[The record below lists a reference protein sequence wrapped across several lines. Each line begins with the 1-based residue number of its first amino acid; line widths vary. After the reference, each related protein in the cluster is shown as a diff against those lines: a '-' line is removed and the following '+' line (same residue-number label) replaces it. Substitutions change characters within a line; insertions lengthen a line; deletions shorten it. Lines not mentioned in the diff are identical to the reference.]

1 MIVRTKQFIIPLTVL
16 ILAIIIIYSLVPNF
30 HPFGGLKIA
39 NSMESIR
46 NQSKAYLNKANIL
59 YDENKLKIVF
69 ENDKNFV
76 RWINSEYRIDE
87 ANEILS
93 NAGSAYYW
101 TVSQAKNDDSKVVVS
116 SNSETNINLNKSS
129 FRLKI
134 LDSGKIIEFS
144 TELSDSVVKN
154 SLTSDEAKKLAQD
167 FIQKLRGDITFIDD
181 SLQSTNSVNANTF
194 YYKETE
200 TIDKPDRIDYNFT
213 WQTKN
218 NTQINYNLKA
228 QVIGDQVS
236 NFSIQVIIPD
246 EYKKNETDV
255 FEIATTIIFTLLI
268 VISVLV
274 VGFKRFRA
282 YEVGFKHAIAFG
294 IFVLISF
301 IVKELLE
308 SFGTFEWTIVLGL
321 GLGGIFITGA
331 AVILWAVSETIF
343 REIWNQKFLSL
354 DLIYHRKIIHSSV
367 GKTIIN
373 SISFGV
379 GLTAVFFVLLYSIS
393 YYSNVV
399 FTGDNF
405 TSQSHITANLPLLN
419 IFFGVFNSYGI
430 LAVSFFMFLTAA
442 IKRYINNDIIFVLV
456 SGLTWAL
463 LIHSNVS
470 PLTAGLP
477 ISLVVGILLSL
488 ILVNYDLLS
497 TLLSFLLFRF
507 FIKATELSFLTE
519 NSLKNEWYILIVI
532 CFVLIVF
539 GIILLFRK
547 DKFTDYDS
555 ITPKFVENI
564 TEHQRLKKELEVAR
578 HVQMSF
584 LPKGNPTLKGIDIA
598 STCIPAF
605 EVGGDYYDFIRLG
618 KNKLGIIIGDVSGKG
633 TQAAFYMTLTKG
645 FLKAI
650 AKHTDS
656 PAEVLT
662 KMNELFYENVERG
675 RFISMIYA
683 VIDLETKL
691 IRIARA
697 GHNPVIYYDAAGK
710 VNLISPNGLALGLEK
725 GVLFSKV
732 ISESEEKIETGKTFI
747 FYTDGFTEAVNRKGE
762 EYGLDRMI
770 EVAKSWNYSSASEIQ
785 EKMMADVNKFIGKAQ
800 QHDDMTM
807 VILKINE

>member
-1 MIVRTKQFIIPLTVL
+1 MIVKTKQIIIPLTVL
-16 ILAIIIIYSLVPNF
+16 IIAIIVIYSLVPNF

-39 NSMESIR
+39 NSEQTIL
-46 NQSKAYLNKANIL
+46 NQSKKYLNKANVL
-59 YDENKLKIVF
+59 YDEQKLRIVF
-69 ENDKNFV
+69 ESDKNFV

-87 ANEILS
+87 ANKILS
-93 NAGSAYYW
+93 DAGSAYYW
-101 TVSQAKNDDSKVVVS
+101 TVSQAKTDDDKVVVS

-144 TELSDSVVKN
+144 TELNDSVVKK
-154 SLTSDEAKKLAQD
+154 SLTPEEAKKLSQN
-167 FIQKLRGDITFIDD
+167 FIQNLRDEITFIDD
-181 SLQSTNSVNANTF
+181 SLQSTNGVNSNTF
-194 YYKETE
+194 YYEETE
-200 TIDKPDRIDYNFT
+200 TIEKPGRVDYNFT
-213 WQTKN
+213 WKTKTN
-218 NTQINYNLKA
+218 SKVNYTLKA
-228 QVIGDQVS
+228 QLIGDQVS
-236 NFSIQVIIPD
+236 NFSIQVILPD
-246 EYKKNETDV
+246 EYKKDETDV
-255 FEIATTIIFTLLI
+255 YEIAATIIFTLLI
-268 VISVLV
+268 IISVLI

-294 IFVLISF
+294 IFVLVSF
-301 IVKELLE
+301 IIKELLE
-308 SFGTFEWTIVLGL
+308 NFGNFEWTMVLGL
-321 GLGGIFITGA
+321 GLGGIFIAGA

-343 REIWNQKFLSL
+343 REIWNHKFLSL

-379 GLTAVFFVLLYSIS
+379 GLTALFFVLIYAIS
-393 YYSNVV
+393 YYSNVS

-430 LAVSFFMFLTAA
+430 LVVSFFMFLTAA
-442 IKRYINNDIIFVLV
+442 IKRYINNDIIFVFV

-463 LIHSNVS
+463 LIQSNVN

-488 ILVNYDLLS
+488 ILIKYDLLS

-519 NSLKNEWYILIVI
+519 NSLKNEWYLLVII
-532 CFVLIVF
+532 CFVLLVF
-539 GIILLFRK
+539 GIILVFRK

-564 TEHQRLKKELEVAR
+564 TERQRLKKELEVAR

-584 LPKGNPTLKGIDIA
+584 LPKENPALKGIDIA

-605 EVGGDYYDFIRLG
+605 EVGGDYYDFIRLS

-683 VIDLETKL
+683 VVDLENKL

-697 GHNPVIYYDAAGK
+697 GHNPVIYHDSEGK
-710 VNLISPNGLALGLEK
+710 LNLISPNGLALGLEK
-725 GVLFSKV
+725 GDLFSKV
-732 ISESEEKIETGKTFI
+732 ITESVEKLESGKTFI
-747 FYTDGFTEAVNRKGE
+747 FYTDGFTEAVNRKGD
-762 EYGLDRMI
+762 EYGLDRMLEI
-770 EVAKSWNYSSASEIQ
+770 VRSWNYSTASEIKD
-785 EKMMADVNKFIGKAQ
+785 KMIADVNKFIGKAQ

-807 VILKINE
+807 VILKIN

>member
-1 MIVRTKQFIIPLTVL
+1 MIVKTKQIIVPFSVL
-16 ILAIIIIYSLVPNF
+16 ILAIIIIYNLIPNF
-30 HPFGGLKIA
+30 HPFGGLKIT
-39 NSMESIR
+39 NSKEAIL
-46 NQSKAYLNKANIL
+46 NQSKGYLNKANVL
-59 YDENKLKIVF
+59 YNEDKLRIVF
-69 ENDKNFV
+69 KSNKNFL
-76 RWINSEYRIDE
+76 RWINLEYKIDE
-87 ANEILS
+87 ANKILS
-93 NAGSAYYW
+93 DVGSAYYW
-101 TVSQAKNDDSKVVVS
+101 TISQANNDDSKVVVS
-116 SNSETNINLNKSS
+116 SNSETNINPNKSS
-129 FRLKI
+129 FALKI
-134 LDSGKIIEFS
+134 LDNGKIIEFS
-144 TELSDSVVKN
+144 TELTDSVVQN
-154 SLTSDEAKKLAQD
+154 SLTPDEAKKLAQNL
-167 FIQKLRGDITFIDD
+167 IQKLRDDITFIDD
-181 SLQSTNSVNANTF
+181 SLQSTNGVNPNTF

-200 TIDKPDRIDYNFT
+200 TIEKLDRVDYNFI

-218 NTQINYNLKA
+218 NSLINYNLKA
-228 QVIGDQVS
+228 QVIGDQVL

-246 EYKKNETDV
+246 EYKKNESDV
-255 FEIATTIIFTLLI
+255 YEIATTIIFILLI
-268 VISVLV
+268 VISVLI

-301 IVKELLE
+301 IIKELLE
-308 SFGTFEWTIVLGL
+308 SLSSFEWTMILGL
-321 GLGGIFITGA
+321 GMGGIFIAGA
-331 AVILWAVSETIF
+331 AVILWAVSETLF

-373 SISFGV
+373 GISFGL
-379 GLTAVFFVLLYSIS
+379 GLSAVFFVLLYAIS
-393 YYSNVV
+393 YYSNVS

-405 TSQSHITANLPLLN
+405 TSQSHINASLPLLN

-430 LAVSFFMFLTAA
+430 LAVSFLMFLTAA
-442 IKRYINNDIIFVLV
+442 IKRYINNDIIFVFV

-463 LIHSNVS
+463 LIQSNVS

-488 ILVNYDLLS
+488 ILVNYDLLT

-519 NSLKNEWYILIVI
+519 NSLKNEWYILIAV
-532 CFVLIVF
+532 CFMLLVF
-539 GIILLFRK
+539 GIILVFRK

-564 TEHQRLKKELEVAR
+564 TERQRLKKELEVAR

-584 LPKGNPTLKGIDIA
+584 LPKENPILNGIDIA
-598 STCIPAF
+598 SICIPAF
-605 EVGGDYYDFIRLG
+605 EVGGDYYDFIHLG

-650 AKHTDS
+650 AKHTAS

-683 VIDLETKL
+683 VIDLETKT
-691 IRIARA
+691 IKFARA
-697 GHNPVIYYDAAGK
+697 GHNPVIYHDAAGN

-725 GVLFSKV
+725 GDLFSKV
-732 ISESEEKIETGKTFI
+732 ISESEEKIEPGKTFI
-747 FYTDGFTEAVNRKGE
+747 FYTDGFTEAVNRKKE
-762 EYGLDRMI
+762 EYGLERMI
-770 EVAKSWNYSSASEIQ
+770 EVAKSWNYSSALEIQ
-785 EKMMADVNKFIGKAQ
+785 EKMIADVNKFIGKVQ

-807 VILKINE
+807 VILKIN

>member
-1 MIVRTKQFIIPLTVL
+1 MIVKTKQIIIPLTVL
-16 ILAIIIIYSLVPNF
+16 IIAIIVIYSLVPNF

-39 NSMESIR
+39 NSEQTIL
-46 NQSKAYLNKANIL
+46 NQSKKYLNKANVL
-59 YDENKLKIVF
+59 YDEQKLRIVF
-69 ENDKNFV
+69 ESDKNFV

-87 ANEILS
+87 ANKILS
-93 NAGSAYYW
+93 DAGSAYYW
-101 TVSQAKNDDSKVVVS
+101 TVSQAKTDDDKVVVS

-144 TELSDSVVKN
+144 TELNDSVVKK
-154 SLTSDEAKKLAQD
+154 SLTPEEAKKLAQN
-167 FIQKLRGDITFIDD
+167 FIQNLRDEITFIDD
-181 SLQSTNSVNANTF
+181 SLQSTNGVNSNTF
-194 YYKETE
+194 YYEETE
-200 TIDKPDRIDYNFT
+200 TIDKPGRVDYNFT
-213 WQTKN
+213 WKTKTN
-218 NTQINYNLKA
+218 SKVNYTLKA
-228 QVIGDQVS
+228 QLIGDQVS
-236 NFSIQVIIPD
+236 NFSIQVILPD
-246 EYKKNETDV
+246 EYKKDETDV
-255 FEIATTIIFTLLI
+255 YEIAATIIFTLLI
-268 VISVLV
+268 IISVLI

-294 IFVLISF
+294 IFVLVSF
-301 IVKELLE
+301 IIKELLE
-308 SFGTFEWTIVLGL
+308 NFGTFEWTMVLGL
-321 GLGGIFITGA
+321 GLGGIFIAGA

-343 REIWNQKFLSL
+343 REIWNHKFLSL

-379 GLTAVFFVLLYSIS
+379 GLTALFFVLIYAIS
-393 YYSNVV
+393 YYSNVS

-430 LAVSFFMFLTAA
+430 LVVSFFMFLTAA
-442 IKRYINNDIIFVLV
+442 IKRYINNDIIFVFV

-463 LIHSNVS
+463 LIQSNVN

-488 ILVNYDLLS
+488 ILIKYDLLS

-519 NSLKNEWYILIVI
+519 NSLKNEWYLLVII
-532 CFVLIVF
+532 CFVLLVF
-539 GIILLFRK
+539 GIILVFRK

-564 TEHQRLKKELEVAR
+564 TERQRLKKELEVAR

-584 LPKGNPTLKGIDIA
+584 LPKENPALKGIDIA

-683 VIDLETKL
+683 VVDLENKL

-697 GHNPVIYYDAAGK
+697 GHNPVIYHDSEGK
-710 VNLISPNGLALGLEK
+710 LNLISPNGLALGLEK
-725 GVLFSKV
+725 GDLFSKV
-732 ISESEEKIETGKTFI
+732 ITESEEKLESGKTFI
-747 FYTDGFTEAVNRKGE
+747 FYTDGFTEAVNRKGD
-762 EYGLDRMI
+762 EYGLDRMVEI
-770 EVAKSWNYSSASEIQ
+770 VRSWNYSTASEIKD
-785 EKMMADVNKFIGKAQ
+785 KMIADVNKFIGKAQ

-807 VILKINE
+807 VILKIN

>member
-1 MIVRTKQFIIPLTVL
+1 MIVKTKQIIIPLTVL
-16 ILAIIIIYSLVPNF
+16 IIAIIVIYSLVPNF

-39 NSMESIR
+39 NSEQTIL
-46 NQSKAYLNKANIL
+46 NQSKKYLNKANVL
-59 YDENKLKIVF
+59 YDEQKLRIVF
-69 ENDKNFV
+69 ESDKNFV

-87 ANEILS
+87 ANKILS
-93 NAGSAYYW
+93 DAGSAYYW
-101 TVSQAKNDDSKVVVS
+101 TVSQAKTDDDKVVVS

-144 TELSDSVVKN
+144 TELNDSVVKK
-154 SLTSDEAKKLAQD
+154 SLTPDEAKKLAQN
-167 FIQKLRGDITFIDD
+167 FIQNLRDEITFIDD
-181 SLQSTNSVNANTF
+181 SLQSTNGVNSNTF
-194 YYKETE
+194 YYEETE
-200 TIDKPDRIDYNFT
+200 TIDKPGRVDYNFT
-213 WQTKN
+213 WKTKTN
-218 NTQINYNLKA
+218 SKVNYTLKA
-228 QVIGDQVS
+228 QLIGDQVS
-236 NFSIQVIIPD
+236 NFSIQVILPD
-246 EYKKNETDV
+246 EYKKDETDV
-255 FEIATTIIFTLLI
+255 YEIAATIIFTLLI
-268 VISVLV
+268 IISVLI

-294 IFVLISF
+294 IFVLVSF
-301 IVKELLE
+301 IIKELLE
-308 SFGTFEWTIVLGL
+308 NFGTFEWTMVLGL
-321 GLGGIFITGA
+321 GLGGIFIAGA

-343 REIWNQKFLSL
+343 REIWNHKFLSL

-379 GLTAVFFVLLYSIS
+379 GLTALFFFFLYAIS
-393 YYSNVV
+393 YYSNVS
-399 FTGDNF
+399 FTRDNF
-405 TSQSHITANLPLLN
+405 TLQSHITANLPLLN

-430 LAVSFFMFLTAA
+430 LVVSFFMFLTAA
-442 IKRYINNDIIFVLV
+442 IKRYINNDIIFVFV

-463 LIHSNVS
+463 LIQSNVN

-488 ILVNYDLLS
+488 ILIKYDLLS

-519 NSLKNEWYILIVI
+519 NSLKNEWYLLVII
-532 CFVLIVF
+532 CFVLLVF
-539 GIILLFRK
+539 GIILVFRK

-564 TEHQRLKKELEVAR
+564 TERQRLKKELEVAR

-584 LPKGNPTLKGIDIA
+584 LPKGNPILKGIDIA

-683 VIDLETKL
+683 VVDLENKL

-697 GHNPVIYYDAAGK
+697 GHNPVIYHDSEGK
-710 VNLISPNGLALGLEK
+710 LNLISPNGLALGLEK
-725 GVLFSKV
+725 GDLFSKV
-732 ISESEEKIETGKTFI
+732 ITESVEKLESGKTFI
-747 FYTDGFTEAVNRKGE
+747 FYTDGFTEAVNRKGD
-762 EYGLDRMI
+762 EYPGIIPPLQ
-770 EVAKSWNYSSASEIQ
+770 KSRI
-785 EKMMADVNKFIGKAQ
+785 K
-800 QHDDMTM
+800 
-807 VILKINE
+807 

>member
-1 MIVRTKQFIIPLTVL
+1 MIVKTKQIIIPLTVL
-16 ILAIIIIYSLVPNF
+16 IIAIIVIYSLVPNF

-39 NSMESIR
+39 NSEQTIL
-46 NQSKAYLNKANIL
+46 NQSKKYLNKANVL
-59 YDENKLKIVF
+59 YDEQKLRIVF
-69 ENDKNFV
+69 ESDKNFV

-87 ANEILS
+87 ANKILS
-93 NAGSAYYW
+93 DAGSAYYW
-101 TVSQAKNDDSKVVVS
+101 TVSQAKTDDDKVVVS

-144 TELSDSVVKN
+144 TELNDSVVKK
-154 SLTSDEAKKLAQD
+154 SLTPEEAKKLSQN
-167 FIQKLRGDITFIDD
+167 FIQNLRDEITFIDD
-181 SLQSTNSVNANTF
+181 SLQSTNGVNSNTF
-194 YYKETE
+194 YYEETE
-200 TIDKPDRIDYNFT
+200 TIEKPGRVDYNFT
-213 WQTKN
+213 WKTKT
-218 NTQINYNLKA
+218 NTKVNYALKA
-228 QVIGDQVS
+228 QLIGDQVS
-236 NFSIQVIIPD
+236 NFSIQVILPD
-246 EYKKNETDV
+246 EYKKDETDV
-255 FEIATTIIFTLLI
+255 YEIAATIIFTLLI
-268 VISVLV
+268 IISVLI

-294 IFVLISF
+294 IFVLVSF
-301 IVKELLE
+301 IIKELLE
-308 SFGTFEWTIVLGL
+308 NFGNFEWTMVLGL
-321 GLGGIFITGA
+321 GLGGIFIAGA

-343 REIWNQKFLSL
+343 REIWNHKFLSL

-379 GLTAVFFVLLYSIS
+379 GLTALFFVLIYAIS
-393 YYSNVV
+393 YYSNVS

-430 LAVSFFMFLTAA
+430 LVVSFFMFLTAA
-442 IKRYINNDIIFVLV
+442 IKRYINNDIIFVFV

-463 LIHSNVS
+463 LIQSNVN

-488 ILVNYDLLS
+488 ILIKYDLLS

-519 NSLKNEWYILIVI
+519 NSLKNEWYLLVII
-532 CFVLIVF
+532 CFVLLVF
-539 GIILLFRK
+539 GIILVFRK

-564 TEHQRLKKELEVAR
+564 TERQRLKKELEVAR

-584 LPKGNPTLKGIDIA
+584 LPKENPALKGIDIA

-605 EVGGDYYDFIRLG
+605 EVGGDYYDFIRLS

-683 VIDLETKL
+683 VVDLENKL

-697 GHNPVIYYDAAGK
+697 GHNPVIYHDSEGK
-710 VNLISPNGLALGLEK
+710 LNLISPNGLALGLEK
-725 GVLFSKV
+725 GDLFSKV
-732 ISESEEKIETGKTFI
+732 ITESVEKLESGKTFI
-747 FYTDGFTEAVNRKGE
+747 FYTDGFTEAVNRKGD
-762 EYGLDRMI
+762 EYGLDRMVEI
-770 EVAKSWNYSSASEIQ
+770 VKSWNYSTALEIKD
-785 EKMMADVNKFIGKAQ
+785 KMIADVNKFIGKAQ

-807 VILKINE
+807 VILKIN

>member
-1 MIVRTKQFIIPLTVL
+1 MIVKTKQIIIPLTVL
-16 ILAIIIIYSLVPNF
+16 IIAIIVIYSLVPNF
-30 HPFGGLKIA
+30 HPFGGLKIV
-39 NSMESIR
+39 NSEQTIL
-46 NQSKAYLNKANIL
+46 NQSKKYLNKANVL
-59 YDENKLKIVF
+59 YDEQKLRIVF

-87 ANEILS
+87 ANKIIS
-93 NAGSAYYW
+93 DAGSAYYW
-101 TVSQAKNDDSKVVVS
+101 TVSQAKTDDDKVVVS

-134 LDSGKIIEFS
+134 LDSGKIVEFS
-144 TELSDSVVKN
+144 TELNDSVIKK
-154 SLTSDEAKKLAQD
+154 SLTPDEAKKLAQN
-167 FIQKLRGDITFIDD
+167 FIQNLRDEITFIDD
-181 SLQSTNSVNANTF
+181 SLQSTNGVKSNTF
-194 YYKETE
+194 YYEETE
-200 TIDKPDRIDYNFT
+200 TIDKPERVDYNFT
-213 WQTKN
+213 WKTKTN
-218 NTQINYNLKA
+218 SNLNFTLKA
-228 QVIGDQVS
+228 QLIGDQVS

-246 EYKKNETDV
+246 EYKKDETDV
-255 FEIATTIIFTLLI
+255 YEIAATIIFTLLI
-268 VISVLV
+268 IISVLI

-294 IFVLISF
+294 IFVLVSF
-301 IVKELLE
+301 IIKELLE

-321 GLGGIFITGA
+321 GLGGIFIAGA

-343 REIWNQKFLSL
+343 REIWNHKFLSL

-373 SISFGV
+373 SISFGI
-379 GLTAVFFVLLYSIS
+379 GLTALFFVLLYAIS
-393 YYSNVV
+393 YYSNVS

-405 TSQSHITANLPLLN
+405 TSQSHITAKLPLLN

-430 LAVSFFMFLTAA
+430 LVVSFFMFLTAA
-442 IKRYINNDIIFVLV
+442 MKRYINNDIIFVFV

-463 LIHSNVS
+463 LIQSNVN

-488 ILVNYDLLS
+488 ILIKYDLLS

-519 NSLKNEWYILIVI
+519 NSLKNEWYLLVII
-532 CFVLIVF
+532 CFVLLVF
-539 GIILLFRK
+539 GIILVFRK

-564 TEHQRLKKELEVAR
+564 TERQRLKKELEVAR

-584 LPKGNPTLKGIDIA
+584 LPKENPDLKGIDIS

-683 VIDLETKL
+683 VVDLEIKL

-697 GHNPVIYYDAAGK
+697 GHNPVIYHDSEGK

-725 GVLFSKV
+725 GDLFSKV
-732 ISESEEKIETGKTFI
+732 ITESVEKLESGKTFI
-747 FYTDGFTEAVNRKGE
+747 FYTDGFTEAVNRKGD
-762 EYGLDRMI
+762 EYGLDRMVEI
-770 EVAKSWNYSSASEIQ
+770 GRSWNYSTASEI
-785 EKMMADVNKFIGKAQ
+785 KDKIIADVNKFIGKAQ

-807 VILKINE
+807 VILKIN

>member
-1 MIVRTKQFIIPLTVL
+1 MIVKTKQIILPLSIL
-16 ILAIIIIYSLVPNF
+16 ILAIIIIYSLIPNF
-30 HPFGGLKIA
+30 HPYGGLKIA
-39 NSMESIR
+39 SSQENIIEK
-46 NQSKAYLNKANIL
+46 SKEYLNNVNIL
-59 YDENKLKIVF
+59 FDENKLNIVL
-69 ENDKNFV
+69 ENDKNFI
-76 RWINSEYRIDE
+76 RWINSEHRIDE
-87 ANEILS
+87 ANRILS
-93 NAGSAYYW
+93 EAGSAYYW
-101 TVSQAKNDDSKVVVS
+101 TVSQAKKEDSEVVVS
-116 SNSETNINLNKSS
+116 SNPDGSINLNKSS
-129 FRLKI
+129 FSLKI
-134 LDSGKIIEFS
+134 LDNGKIIELR
-144 TELSDSVVKN
+144 TEIPDSVLKK
-154 SLTSDEAKKLAQD
+154 SLTPDEAKTLAEN
-167 FIQKLRGDITFIDD
+167 FIHNLRDDIIFIYD
-181 SLQSTNSVNANTF
+181 SLQSANSVIPNAF

-200 TIDKPDRIDYNFT
+200 TIEKLEQVDYNFT

-218 NTQINYNLKA
+218 NTQINYYLKA
-228 QVIGDQVS
+228 QIMGDQVS
-236 NFSIQVIIPD
+236 NFSIQVIVPD

-255 FEIATTIIFTLLI
+255 YEIAATIIFTLLI
-268 VISVLV
+268 IISVLV

-282 YEVGFKHAIAFG
+282 FEVGFKLAIAFG

-301 IVKELLE
+301 IAKESLE
-308 SFGTFEWTIVLGL
+308 SFDTFEWTLVLGL
-321 GLGGIFITGA
+321 GLGGLFIAGA
-331 AVILWAVSETIF
+331 GVILWAVSETIF

-354 DLIYHRKIIHSSV
+354 DLIYHRKILHSSV

-373 SISFGV
+373 SISFGL
-379 GLTAVFFVLLYSIS
+379 GLTAVFFVLLYAIS
-393 YYSNVV
+393 YYSNVI

-419 IFFGVFNSYGI
+419 IFFGVFNGYGI

-442 IKRYINNDIIFVLV
+442 IKRYINNDIILVLV

-463 LIHSNVS
+463 LIHSNVN

-477 ISLVVGILLSL
+477 INLVVGILLSL
-488 ILVNYDLLS
+488 ILIKYDLLS
-497 TLLSFLLFRF
+497 TLLSFLLFKF
-507 FIKATELSFLTE
+507 FIKATEFSFLTE
-519 NSLKNEWYILIVI
+519 NSLRNEWYIILAI
-532 CFVLIVF
+532 CFILIVF
-539 GIILLFRK
+539 GIILVLRK

-564 TEHQRLKKELEVAR
+564 TERQRLKKELDVAR

-584 LPKGNPTLKGIDIA
+584 LPKENPTLKGIDIA
-598 STCIPAF
+598 SICIPAF
-605 EVGGDYYDFIRLG
+605 EVGGDYYDFIQLG

-683 VIDLETKL
+683 VIDLETRL

-697 GHNPVIYYDAAGK
+697 GHNPVIYHDAEGK

-725 GVLFSKV
+725 GELFSKV
-732 ISESEEKIETGKTFI
+732 ISESEQKIESGKTFI

-762 EYGLDRMI
+762 EYSLDRMI
-770 EVAKSWNYSSASEIQ
+770 EIAKSWNYSSASEIQ

-807 VILKINE
+807 VILKIN